1 MNAPLI
7 TMSDIVEKL
16 ERDDVPT
23 VSAHYFTLIDS
34 ETEQMVAQLRHRA
47 TMLRQRAEEL
57 DVVADGISKFKTD
70 LVKKV
75 EVFEETHRHTLDVL
89 QALAHI
95 NPTKVINGE

>member
-1 MNAPLI
+1 MNTPMI

-16 ERDDVPT
+16 ERDDVPS
-23 VSAHYFTLIDS
+23 VSANYFHLIDS
-34 ETEQMVAQLRHRA
+34 ETEMMVSQLRHRA

-57 DVVADGISKFKTD
+57 DVIADGISKFRTD

-75 EVFEETHRHTLDVL
+75 EIFEDTHRSTLDVL

-95 NPTKVINGE
+95 NPTKVTNGA